1 MKNSTWSFD
10 QLSLVTIIAIGLC
23 TFFWSLSIN
32 AQGQHFNPKG
42 KQPSEFTREIQAQ
55 LRQSLPFED
64 QRDFEESR
72 RGFIAEPDYRQIL
85 GAKGNIVWDM
95 TRYDFLLD
103 GNDYDSIHPS
113 LQRQAI
119 LNMNY
124 GLYEIVPGFLYQ
136 VRGFD
141 VSNLTLVRGDTG
153 WILFDVL
160 LASETAEAAL
170 ALANQH
176 LGELPVKAVVYS
188 HSHIDHFGGVRGV
201 INAEDVRNGDVQVYA
216 PSGFMDEAIAENV
229 YAGNAMSRRSG
240 FQFGRMIPSTP
251 FGQVDSAVG
260 KATAAGTPGL
270 IAPSVVIENDFEE
283 HIIDGVTVVFQNTPG
298 TEAPAE
304 MNAWFP
310 DQKVFWAAEN
320 ITATVHNVYTLRGAL
335 VRDALEWS
343 RQINL
348 ALYRFGREAKVLVSS
363 HNWPRWGNERIQQ
376 VMRTQR
382 DAYANLNNQVLNL
395 ANQGVTISEIHNEY
409 QVPESLQQQ
418 WSARQYH
425 GSEFHNSRAVLNR
438 YLGYWDGN
446 PGHFSAAFTG

>member
-1 MKNSTWSFD
+1 MKNSTRSFD
-10 QLSLVTIIAIGLC
+10 QLSLVTTIAIGLC
-23 TFFWSLSIN
+23 TLFWSLSIN

-85 GAKGNIVWDM
+85 GAQGNIVWDM

-113 LQRQAI
+113 LQRQAT

-124 GLYEIVPGFLYQ
+124 GLYEVVPGFLYQ

-240 FQFGRMIPSTP
+240 FQFGRVIPSTP
-251 FGQVDSAVG
+251 FGQVDSAIG
-260 KATAAGTPGL
+260 KALAAGTPGL
-270 IAPSVVIENDFEE
+270 IAPSRMILK
-283 HIIDGVTVVFQNTPG
+283 NT
-298 TEAPAE
+298 
-304 MNAWFP
+304 
-310 DQKVFWAAEN
+310 
-320 ITATVHNVYTLRGAL
+320 
-335 VRDALEWS
+335 
-343 RQINL
+343 
-348 ALYRFGREAKVLVSS
+348 
-363 HNWPRWGNERIQQ
+363 
-376 VMRTQR
+376 
-382 DAYANLNNQVLNL
+382 
-395 ANQGVTISEIHNEY
+395 
-409 QVPESLQQQ
+409 
-418 WSARQYH
+418 
-425 GSEFHNSRAVLNR
+425 
-438 YLGYWDGN
+438 
-446 PGHFSAAFTG
+446 

>member
-1 MKNSTWSFD
+1 MKNSTRSFD
-10 QLSLVTIIAIGLC
+10 QLSLVTTIAIGLC
-23 TFFWSLSIN
+23 TLFWSLSIN

-85 GAKGNIVWDM
+85 GAQGNIVWDM

-113 LQRQAI
+113 LQRQAT

-124 GLYEIVPGFLYQ
+124 GLYEVVPGFLYQ

-201 INAEDVRNGDVQVYA
+201 INAEDVRNGDVQV
-216 PSGFMDEAIAENV
+216 
-229 YAGNAMSRRSG
+229 
-240 FQFGRMIPSTP
+240 
-251 FGQVDSAVG
+251 
-260 KATAAGTPGL
+260 
-270 IAPSVVIENDFEE
+270 
-283 HIIDGVTVVFQNTPG
+283 
-298 TEAPAE
+298 
-304 MNAWFP
+304 
-310 DQKVFWAAEN
+310 
-320 ITATVHNVYTLRGAL
+320 
-335 VRDALEWS
+335 
-343 RQINL
+343 
-348 ALYRFGREAKVLVSS
+348 
-363 HNWPRWGNERIQQ
+363 
-376 VMRTQR
+376 
-382 DAYANLNNQVLNL
+382 
-395 ANQGVTISEIHNEY
+395 
-409 QVPESLQQQ
+409 
-418 WSARQYH
+418 
-425 GSEFHNSRAVLNR
+425 
-438 YLGYWDGN
+438 
-446 PGHFSAAFTG
+446 